1 PYSKK
6 QMRAAL
12 NFKKANI
19 ATRNFPESVETL
31 RKKWKIADGGEIYL
45 FFETNLDDKKEMLI
59 CSKV

>member
-1 PYSKK
+1 
-6 QMRAAL
+6 MRAAL